1 MKNHL
6 DTCADVIPMAVPE
19 EIRNVP
25 RPKNTVVVEN
35 KDEGP
40 KHYAVRQRNGSV
52 YIPGKNPRPVNGK
65 VIGHIY
71 DGKFIP
77 IEETPAA
84 NGPTAVSYGSS
95 ALVIRESKDYLDDL
109 MACMDID
116 YAVTIYVI
124 SLLKIV
130 KPGIKAKRISTEYVR
145 TYIGQRFPGLKISSN
160 SMTDLYRRLGMD
172 ANIRRGFA
180 ERRLARVAKDNHLII
195 DGMLKQDNSSINDLS
210 SFSFKSRT
218 KGIKN
223 ISIIYAYDLERKEIV
238 CSEVFPGS
246 YVDSAAYARFVRDN
260 NITKGILITDKG
272 FPPSMLDSELEERP
286 EPHFLTPLKRND
298 VRISNNGMM
307 EFEGVLDNSDGK
319 VLYKK
324 ARIKGGRY
332 LYSFRDSKKA
342 LIEEMAYLDGIRK
355 KGKEFDNLIFS
366 EKRGD
371 FGTIVFLS
379 DVDLSPE
386 EVYAYYS
393 DRWMMELVFRF
404 FKNDLDIHSTDAQ
417 DDFTVIGEEFVN
429 TISSGITCRL
439 MNLFRDREL
448 LKEMSF
454 GDIMDDL
461 SGVWRS
467 TDAPDSLPDRDDRY
481 WQHPFEYAL
490 DTMVRLELCTG
501 EVKVREPEAKIK
513 DSRPTGNRT
522 PDPKIPDSVASTTAT
537 SNAADPPKRPRG
549 RPRKNPVEPEQ
560 PKRPRGRPR
569 KNPPVEDKPKRPRG
583 RPRKNPL

>member
-1 MKNHL
+1 MRNHL

-19 EIRNVP
+19 EIRKVP

-40 KHYAVRQRNGSV
+40 KHYAVRQRNGSI
-52 YIPGKNPRPVNGK
+52 YIPGRNPQPINGK

-71 DGKFIP
+71 EGRFIP
-77 IEETPAA
+77 IEETPAV
-84 NGPTAVSYGSS
+84 NCPSAVSYGSS

-116 YAVTIYVI
+116 YAVTTYVI

-130 KPGIKAKRISTEYVR
+130 KPGIKAKRMSTEYVR
-145 TYIGQRFPGLKISSN
+145 TYIGQRFPGLRISSN
-160 SMTDLYRRLGMD
+160 SMTYLYKRLGMD
-172 ANIRRGFA
+172 ANIRREFA
-180 ERRLARVAKDNHLII
+180 EKRLARVAKDNHLII
-195 DGMLKQDNSSINDLS
+195 DGMLKQDNSSVNDLS
-210 SFSFKSRT
+210 CFSFKSRT
-218 KGIKN
+218 KGIRN

-246 YVDSAAYARFVRDN
+246 YVDSAAYSRFVRDN

-286 EPHFLTPLKRND
+286 ELHFLTPLKRND
-298 VRISNNGMM
+298 VRIDNNHMM
-307 EFEGVLDNSDGK
+307 EFEGVLDNTDGK

-355 KGKEFDNLIFS
+355 KGKEFDNSIFS
-366 EKRGD
+366 EKKED

-379 DVDLSPE
+379 DVDLTPE
-386 EVYAYYS
+386 QAYACYS
-393 DRWMMELVFRF
+393 DRWMIELVFRF
-404 FKNDLDIHSTDAQ
+404 FKNDLDIHSTDVQ

-439 MNLFRDREL
+439 MNLFRDTEL

-467 TDAPDSLPDRDDRY
+467 TDAPDSLPKRDDKY
-481 WQHPFEYAL
+481 WEHPFEYAL
-490 DTMVRLELCTG
+490 DTMVRLGLCTG
-501 EVKVREPEAKIK
+501 EVKARKPKAKVRESK
-513 DSRPTGNRT
+513 PTGNKT
-522 PDPKIPDSVASTTAT
+522 PESTTPISDT
-537 SNAADPPKRPRG
+537 ADQPKRPRG

-569 KNPPVEDKPKRPRG
+569 KNPPVEDKPKGPRG

>member
-1 MKNHL
+1 
-6 DTCADVIPMAVPE
+6 MAVPE
-19 EIRNVP
+19 EIRKVP
-25 RPKNTVVVEN
+25 RPNNTVVVEN

-52 YIPGKNPRPVNGK
+52 YIHGKNPQPINGK

-77 IEETPAA
+77 IEETPAT
-84 NGPTAVSYGSS
+84 NGPSAVSYGSS

-109 MACMDID
+109 MDCMDID
-116 YAVTIYVI
+116 YAVTTYVI

-130 KPGIKAKRISTEYVR
+130 KPGIKSKRMSTEYMR
-145 TYIGQRFPGLKISSN
+145 TYIGQRFPGLRISSN

-172 ANIRRGFA
+172 ANIRREFA
-180 ERRLARVAKDNHLII
+180 GKRLARVTEDNHIII
-195 DGMLKQDNSSINDLS
+195 DGMLKQDNSSVNNLS
-210 SFSFKSRT
+210 GFTYKTRI
-218 KGIKN
+218 KGIKD
-223 ISIIYAYDLERKEIV
+223 ISIVYAYDLERREIL
-238 CSEVFPGS
+238 CSEVFPGG
-246 YVDSAAYARFVRDN
+246 YVDSAAYSRFVRDN
-260 NITKGILITDKG
+260 NITKGILVTDKG
-272 FPPSMLDSELEERP
+272 FPPSMLESELEERS
-286 EPHFLTPLKRND
+286 ELHFLTPLKRND
-298 VRISNNGMM
+298 VRIDNNHMM
-307 EFEGVLDNSDGK
+307 EFEGVLDNVEGK

-332 LYSFRDSKKA
+332 LYSLRDSKKA
-342 LIEEMAYLDGIRK
+342 SIEEMAYLERLSK
-355 KGKEFDNLIFS
+355 NGKVFDNSVFS
-366 EKRGD
+366 EKKED

-379 DVDLSPE
+379 DVDLTPE
-386 EVYAYYS
+386 QAYVCYS
-393 DRWMMELVFRF
+393 DRWLIELVFRF

-467 TDAPDSLPDRDDRY
+467 TDAPDSLPDREDRY
-481 WQHPFEYAL
+481 WEHPFEYAL

-501 EVKVREPEAKIK
+501 GAKVRKPKAKTKDLEPAG
-513 DSRPTGNRT
+513 T
-522 PDPKIPDSVASTTAT
+522 STSAP
-537 SNAADPPKRPRG
+537 ADQPKRPRG
-549 RPRKNPVEPEQ
+549 RPRKNPMEPEQ
-560 PKRPRGRPR
+560 SKRPRGRPR

>member
-1 MKNHL
+1 
-6 DTCADVIPMAVPE
+6 MAVPE
-19 EIRNVP
+19 EIRKVP
-25 RPKNTVVVEN
+25 RPNNTVVVEN

-52 YIPGKNPRPVNGK
+52 YIHGKNPQPINGK

-77 IEETPAA
+77 IEETPAT
-84 NGPTAVSYGSS
+84 NGPSAVSYGSS

-109 MACMDID
+109 MDCMDID
-116 YAVTIYVI
+116 YAVTTYVI

-130 KPGIKAKRISTEYVR
+130 KPGIKSKRMSTEYMR
-145 TYIGQRFPGLKISSN
+145 TYIGQRFPGLRISSN

-172 ANIRRGFA
+172 ANIRREFA
-180 ERRLARVAKDNHLII
+180 GKRLARVTEDNHIII
-195 DGMLKQDNSSINDLS
+195 DGMLKQDNSSVNNLS
-210 SFSFKSRT
+210 GFTYKTRI
-218 KGIKN
+218 KGIKD
-223 ISIIYAYDLERKEIV
+223 ISIVYAYDLERREIL
-238 CSEVFPGS
+238 CSEVFPGG
-246 YVDSAAYARFVRDN
+246 YVDSAAYSRFVRDN
-260 NITKGILITDKG
+260 NITKGILVTDKG
-272 FPPSMLDSELEERP
+272 FPPSMLESELEERS
-286 EPHFLTPLKRND
+286 ELHFLTPLKRND
-298 VRISNNGMM
+298 VRIDNNHMM
-307 EFEGVLDNSDGK
+307 EFEGVLDNVEGK

-342 LIEEMAYLDGIRK
+342 SIEEMAYLERLSK
-355 KGKEFDNLIFS
+355 NGKVFDNSVFS
-366 EKRGD
+366 EKKED

-379 DVDLSPE
+379 DVDLTPE
-386 EVYAYYS
+386 QAYVCYS
-393 DRWMMELVFRF
+393 DRWLIELVFRF

-461 SGVWRS
+461 SVVWRS
-467 TDAPDSLPDRDDRY
+467 TDAPDSLPDREDRY
-481 WQHPFEYAL
+481 WEHPFEYAL

-501 EVKVREPEAKIK
+501 GVKVRKPKAKTKDLEPAG
-513 DSRPTGNRT
+513 T
-522 PDPKIPDSVASTTAT
+522 STSAP
-537 SNAADPPKRPRG
+537 ADQPKRPRG
-549 RPRKNPVEPEQ
+549 RPRKNPMEPEQ
-560 PKRPRGRPR
+560 SKRPRGRPR